1 MPRRIERAKATPLQ
15 QWASWAGSEGAIFLA
30 LVGIIYLWRPEF
42 TWYIKVGLGLG
53 IAGLLFYAAV
63 MGPSL
68 GRALLR
74 RETLREMNGAV
85 YVVALLAI
93 FGLVNYVAYRRH
105 TQWDLTKTGRYTLS
119 DQTRQILK
127 KLDKKITVTA
137 LYPTSARQPG
147 GADRGRVE
155 DLLKQYRALNDK
167 LDIKFID
174 PYTNPKVIYEKG
186 LDQGMKTLPMVL
198 FEGENNRREEVTG
211 ATERDFTGALLK
223 LTTTQKKKI
232 YFLQGHGEL
241 NPDLSDP
248 RTGMSAISAALKAQ
262 QHDVAPLT
270 LQGLKPSVPADTAV
284 LVVAGPKIDFRP
296 AEKEAVKSYLNG
308 GGHVLMLLGPRS
320 PDLSDILKPWGL
332 TVGPGVVADAVAA
345 IDTLT
350 TPVVVD
356 FEPHDL
362 TKGLGRIL
370 CAFPFSRPVEVAS
383 PAPAGVMTQAL
394 AKTSAN
400 SWVEMN
406 PNKVQYD
413 GQDKRGPVALAAV
426 ATKDLSGTPP
436 PSPGAPPAEPRKM
449 VRLVVIGSADF
460 ATDYWTSSVRIGNPY
475 LVLNAANW
483 LAEEDALVSIPP
495 KDDQPEQ
502 VMLSDPQRRG
512 VAIVNFLVF
521 PVLAIAAGI
530 FTWWRRR

>member
-1 MPRRIERAKATPLQ
+1 MPRRIERQQGTPLQ
-15 QWASWAGSEGAIFLA
+15 QWASWAGTEGAIFLA
-30 LVGIIYLWRPEF
+30 LVGLVYLYQPAF
-42 TWYIKVGLGLG
+42 TWYTKVGLGLG
-53 IAGLLFYAAV
+53 IAGLVFYLAV

-68 GRALLR
+68 LRALVR
-74 RETLREMNGAV
+74 RETLKEMNGAV
-85 YVVALLAI
+85 YVLALLAI

-127 KLDKKITVTA
+127 KLDKKVTVTA
-137 LYPTSARQPG
+137 LYPTNPRQAG

-167 LDIKFID
+167 IDVKFID

-223 LTTTQKKKI
+223 LTTTQKKKL

-248 RTGMSAISAALKAQ
+248 RTGISAVSAALKAQ

-270 LQGLKPSVPADTAV
+270 LQGLKPSVPADAAV
-284 LVVAGPKIDFRP
+284 LIIAGPKIDFRP
-296 AEKEAVKSYLNG
+296 AEKEAVKTYLNG
-308 GGHVLMLLGPRS
+308 GGHVLALLGPHS
-320 PDLSDILKPWGL
+320 PDLGDILKPWGL
-332 TVGPGVVADAVAA
+332 SVGPGLVADAVQA
-345 IDTLT
+345 IDTVT
-350 TPVVVD
+350 TPVVVR
-356 FEPHDL
+356 FETHEL
-362 TKGLGRIL
+362 TNGLGTIL
-370 CAFPFSRPVEVAS
+370 CAFPLSRPVEIAS
-383 PAPAGVMTQAL
+383 PAPAGVMVQAL

-413 GQDKRGPVALAAV
+413 GQDKRGPVNLAAV
-426 ATKDLSGTPP
+426 ATKDLSPAP
-436 PSPGAPPAEPRKM
+436 ASPGAPPTAPRKM

-460 ATDYWTSSVRIGNPY
+460 ASDYWTNSVRLGNPY
-475 LVLNAANW
+475 LILNAANW

-502 VMLSDPQRRG
+502 VMLSDSQRRG
-512 VAIVNFLVF
+512 VAIVNFILF